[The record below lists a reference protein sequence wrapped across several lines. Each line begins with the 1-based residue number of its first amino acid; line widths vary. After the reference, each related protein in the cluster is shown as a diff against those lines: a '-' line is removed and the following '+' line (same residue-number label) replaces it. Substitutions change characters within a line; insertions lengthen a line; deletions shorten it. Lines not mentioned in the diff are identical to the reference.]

1 LRIFSF
7 EKKSNKN
14 VEEFEKKIS
23 VLNLLDSLSE
33 SSQDEMN
40 GERVLDLNDLLKI
53 LDKFKNNSIYKK

>member
-1 LRIFSF
+1 MRIFSF